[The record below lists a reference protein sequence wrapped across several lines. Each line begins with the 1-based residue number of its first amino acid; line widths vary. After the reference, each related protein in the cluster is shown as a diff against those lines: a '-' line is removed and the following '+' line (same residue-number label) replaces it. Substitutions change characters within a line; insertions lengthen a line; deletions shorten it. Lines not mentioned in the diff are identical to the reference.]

1 MIIPDEQDLLAFS
14 DWNNQEDLL
23 VTSPISISHSVWG
36 SKDRDLTHFCAC
48 VQATT
53 VVAKSKQRNKYESS
67 KVTVYI
73 KNKGTALD
81 VTAQSDKL
89 CNPPD
94 QKKKKIRTLRRC
106 TKGISFQTSKSIQ
119 RQNQKQ
125 KLWFFKSDLHKS
137 VLCLFPFSFTV

>member
-14 DWNNQEDLL
+14 DWNDQEDLL
-23 VTSPISISHSVWG
+23 VTSPISISHSVQG

-73 KNKGTALD
+73 KNNTALD
-81 VTAQSDKL
+81 VTAQSDTR
-89 CNPPD
+89 CNSPD
-94 QKKKKIRTLRRC
+94 QKTIRTLRKC
-106 TKGISFQTSKSIQ
+106 TKGISFWTSKSIQ

>member
-1 MIIPDEQDLLAFS
+1 MSRICWHSQIETIKKIYWLRHLSQYLIQCGEARIETWHIS
-14 DWNNQEDLL
+14 VL
-23 VTSPISISHSVWG
+23 VSRRQPWLPSQ
-36 SKDRDLTHFCAC
+36 SK
-48 VQATT
+48 
-53 VVAKSKQRNKYESS
+53 RNKYESS

-81 VTAQSDKL
+81 VTAQSDKP